1 MKEREVNT
9 GIWIHHIV
17 TFIGLSCSIYRL
29 GEKQIGKGRAFAL
42 IMFIGSQLWAVI
54 KIIADL
60 LSGGS
65 RLKKSFER
73 IHTCCQ
79 DRPKERKILAV
90 LVAGSAFFKLGVPWV
105 LGKKID

>member
-17 TFIGLSCSIYRL
+17 TFIGLSCGIYRL
-29 GEKQIGKGRAFAL
+29 GDKRIGKSRAFAL
-42 IMFIGSQLWAVI
+42 IIFIGSQFWAVI

-65 RLKKSFER
+65 RLKKSFEQ
-73 IHTCCQ
+73 IHIRCQ
-79 DRPKERKILAV
+79 DRQKERKILAV
-90 LVAGSAFFKLGVPWV
+90 LVAGSSLFKLGVPWI